1 MSYFNR
7 TYRIAD
13 GERIEGSWRHIFI
26 KNGNM
31 YFLTDLEVYADGM
44 VDCWGLIDSATFQQK
59 VKSGWVATTFAQ
71 GARASVHH
79 LVTWQFDQPASW
91 VSPQDLIAEVGDEIE
106 RLAGRPTLE
115 ERLDETLD
123 RYLDDP
129 TGENLVA
136 LREAYFAVPEHL
148 RIYLLGDMDA
158 KDIPLRKLVTPVGET
173 YQGLYSTDG
182 EQVAQQSDHDAAWAY
197 FRRRQDERRQAQNVP
212 PPWEDDSVARDPTII
227 RFDEHDGGHP
237 YLANNY
243 PAAITLEEGEF
254 PTIAHAYWALATTD
268 LDARNQIAN
277 ASTAHDAERIAQ
289 GGLLRPDWNTVRL
302 AVMLRLV
309 REKFHQHPDLAA
321 QLIATGD
328 GRLINGVDFS
338 KFWGDYRG
346 HGRNW
351 LGRLLELV
359 RAERQESAR
368 SAEAPDSAK

>member
-1 MSYFNR
+1 MSFFNR
-7 TYRIAD
+7 TYRLVD

-26 KNGNM
+26 KNGNA
-31 YFLTDLEVYADGM
+31 YFLTDLEIYADGM
-44 VDCWGLIDSATFQQK
+44 IDCWGLVNFATFQQK

-79 LVTWQFDQPASW
+79 LVSWQFDQPMPW
-91 VSPQDLIAEVGDEIE
+91 LSPQDLIAEVGDEIE
-106 RLAGRPTLE
+106 RLAGRQTLE
-115 ERLDETLD
+115 DRLHATLD

-129 TGENLVA
+129 TDKNRVA

-158 KDIPLRKLVTPVGET
+158 HDIPLRALITPVGEP
-173 YQGLYSTDG
+173 LERRFPADSD
-182 EQVAQQSDHDAAWAY
+182 QVAQQADHDAAWAY
-197 FRRRQDERRQAQNVP
+197 FRRRQDERRQAQNAP
-212 PPWEDDSVARDPTII
+212 PPWEDDPVARDPTII
-227 RFDEHDGGHP
+227 RFDKHDGGHP

-243 PAAITLEEGEF
+243 PAAITLEEGMF
-254 PTIAHAYWALATTD
+254 PTSAHAYWALATTD
-268 LDARNQIAN
+268 SDARNQIAN

-289 GGLLRPDWNTVRL
+289 GGPLRPDWNIVRL

-359 RAERQESAR
+359 RAELQESAR

>member
-1 MSYFNR
+1 MAYFNQ
-7 TYRIAD
+7 TYRIVD

-26 KNGNM
+26 KNGNT

-44 VDCWGLIDSATFQQK
+44 VDCWGVIDFATFQQK

-79 LVTWQFDQPASW
+79 LVTWQFDQAMSW
-91 VSPQDLIAEVGDEIE
+91 LAPQDLITEVGNEIE
-106 RLAGRPTLE
+106 RLAGRPALE
-115 ERLDETLD
+115 DRLHAALD

-129 TGENLVA
+129 TDENLVT

-158 KDIPLRKLVTPVGET
+158 KDIPLRKLIMPVGET

-182 EQVAQQSDHDAAWAY
+182 EQVVQQSDYDAAWAY
-197 FRRRQDERRQAQNVP
+197 FRRRQDEKRQAQNAP
-212 PPWEDDSVARDPTII
+212 PPWEDDPIARDPTII
-227 RFDEHDGGHP
+227 RFDKHDGGHP
-237 YLANNY
+237 YLANDY
-243 PAAITLEEGEF
+243 PAAVTLEEGVF
-254 PTIAHAYWALATTD
+254 PTITHAYWALATTD
-268 LDARNQIAN
+268 LDARNRIVS
-277 ASTAHDAERIAQ
+277 ASTAHEAQRIAQ
-289 GGLLRPDWNTVRL
+289 GASLRPDWNVVRL

-309 REKFHQHPDLAA
+309 REKFRQHPDLAA

-338 KFWGDYRG
+338 KYWGDYRG

-351 LGRLLELV
+351 LVLCY
-359 RAERQESAR
+359 S
-368 SAEAPDSAK
+368 

>member
-26 KNGNM
+26 KNGNT

-44 VDCWGLIDSATFQQK
+44 VDCWGLIDFATFQQK

-71 GARASVHH
+71 GVRASVHH

-158 KDIPLRKLVTPVGET
+158 KDIPLRKVVTPVGET

-212 PPWEDDSVARDPTII
+212 PSWEDDSVARDPTII
-227 RFDEHDGGHP
+227 RFDKHDGGHP

-243 PAAITLEEGEF
+243 PAAITLEEGVF

-289 GGLLRPDWNTVRL
+289 GGLLRPDWNIVRL

-359 RAERQESAR
+359 RAELQESAR